1 LTHPPETSEDFVAD
15 FTRLRVWQA
24 AHSLVLF
31 AYRATSNFPADER
44 FGLTSQI
51 RRAAV
56 SIGANI
62 AEACG
67 RYHKG
72 DQARFILIAKGST
85 KEVRNHLMI
94 ARDLGFMSADQQ
106 QSADVQLIQIER
118 MLSALLRAA
127 HTS

>member
-1 LTHPPETSEDFVAD
+1 MAD
-15 FTRLRVWQA
+15 FMQLKVWQA
-24 AHSLVLF
+24 AHSLALL
-31 AYRATSNFPADER
+31 AYRLTSAFPAEER
-44 FGLTSQI
+44 FGLTGQI

-67 RYHKG
+67 RYHKR

-85 KEVRNHLMI
+85 KEVRSHLMI
-94 ARDLGFMSADQQ
+94 ARDLGFMPAQEQ

-118 MLSALLRAA
+118 MLSALLRTTHKA
-127 HTS
+127 